1 MKIKELLREYNE
13 QRLINDFGNKILSK
27 AKTDISAPKTNDI
40 KDILTK
46 ITAMDPTPNKEL
58 TFWCALNYANN
69 GITRFEDIGKAMNAL
84 EDYKKLLRKPN
95 LNPPL
100 QIRDINQIRGLVNL
114 EKIVDQYPKEEIV
127 SNKEAMNQ
135 EEQGFYESKEAT
147 LLYNS
152 DQIKVV
158 IPNTK
163 KASIFFG
170 KGTKWCT
177 AATNNNMFSN
187 YSKKNDPLYIIM
199 IKGSNEKYQF
209 HFGTKQFMDISDKE
223 INPQELANKYQILYK
238 IFEPIAIKH
247 LYLPLIKNPSEAVQ
261 LAAVKQNVWAIDDIK
276 NPSEA
281 MQLAAVNQNGDAI
294 QYIKNPSEDVKLAA
308 VQQDA
313 RAIRYIKNPSE
324 AMQLAAVNRY
334 GGVIRYIKKPS
345 EDVQLAAVN
354 QDGHA
359 IKYIKNPSEDVQ
371 LAAVNQ
377 NGNVIRFIKK
387 PTISVQMMA
396 KLLS

>member
-1 MKIKELLREYNE
+1 
-13 QRLINDFGNKILSK
+13 
-27 AKTDISAPKTNDI
+27 
-40 KDILTK
+40 
-46 ITAMDPTPNKEL
+46 
-58 TFWCALNYANN
+58 
-69 GITRFEDIGKAMNAL
+69 
-84 EDYKKLLRKPN
+84 
-95 LNPPL
+95 
-100 QIRDINQIRGLVNL
+100 
-114 EKIVDQYPKEEIV
+114 
-127 SNKEAMNQ
+127 
-135 EEQGFYESKEAT
+135 

-177 AATNNNMFSN
+177 AATKNNMFSN

-247 LYLPLIKNPSEAVQ
+247 LFLPL
-261 LAAVKQNVWAIDDIK
+261 IK

-294 QYIKNPSEDVKLAA
+294 QYIKNPSEDVQLAA

-324 AMQLAAVNRY
+324 AMQLAAVQQDARA
-334 GGVIRYIKKPS
+334 ICYIKNPS
-345 EDVQLAAVN
+345 EAMQLSAVQ

-359 IKYIKNPSEDVQ
+359 IQYIKNPSEDVKK
-371 LAAVNQ
+371 LANK
-377 NGNVIRFIKK
+377 RK
-387 PTISVQMMA
+387 
-396 KLLS
+396 

>member
-13 QRLINDFGNKILSK
+13 QRLINDFGNKILTK

-40 KDILTK
+40 KDILIK
-46 ITAMDPTPNKEL
+46 ISAMDPTPNKEL

-261 LAAVKQNVWAIDDIK
+261 LVAVNQDGHAIYYIKNPSEDVQLAAVKQNVWAIDDIK

-281 MQLAAVNQNGDAI
+281 MQLAAVNRNGNAI
-294 QYIKNPSEDVKLAA
+294 Q
-308 VQQDA
+308 
-313 RAIRYIKNPSE
+313 
-324 AMQLAAVNRY
+324 
-334 GGVIRYIKKPS
+334 
-345 EDVQLAAVN
+345 
-354 QDGHA
+354 
-359 IKYIKNPSEDVQ
+359 YIKNPSEDVQ

-377 NGNVIRFIKK
+377 DGYAIRYIKNPSEDVK
-387 PTISVQMMA
+387 
-396 KLLS
+396 KLANKRK

>member
-40 KDILTK
+40 KDILIK
-46 ITAMDPTPNKEL
+46 ISAMDPTPNKEL

-135 EEQGFYESKEAT
+135 EEQRFYESKEAT
-147 LLYNS
+147 LLYNDS
-152 DQIKVV
+152 NIKVV

-177 AATNNNMFSN
+177 AATKNNMFSN

-261 LAAVKQNVWAIDDIK
+261 LAAVKQNVCAIDDIKNPREAVQLAAVKQDGYAIDDIK
-276 NPSEA
+276 NPSETV
-281 MQLAAVNQNGDAI
+281 QLV
-294 QYIKNPSEDVKLAA
+294 
-308 VQQDA
+308 
-313 RAIRYIKNPSE
+313 
-324 AMQLAAVNRY
+324 AVNRN
-334 GGVIRYIKKPS
+334 G
-345 EDVQLAAVN
+345 N
-354 QDGHA
+354 A
-359 IKYIKNPSEDVQ
+359 IQYIKNPSEDVQ

-377 NGNVIRFIKK
+377 DGYAIQYIKNPSEDVK
-387 PTISVQMMA
+387 
-396 KLLS
+396 KLANKRK

>member
-1 MKIKELLREYNE
+1 
-13 QRLINDFGNKILSK
+13 
-27 AKTDISAPKTNDI
+27 
-40 KDILTK
+40 
-46 ITAMDPTPNKEL
+46 
-58 TFWCALNYANN
+58 
-69 GITRFEDIGKAMNAL
+69 
-84 EDYKKLLRKPN
+84 

-147 LLYNS
+147 LLYNDS
-152 DQIKVV
+152 NIKVV
-158 IPNTK
+158 IPNTE

-261 LAAVKQNVWAIDDIK
+261 LAAV
-276 NPSEA
+276 
-281 MQLAAVNQNGDAI
+281 NQEGYVI
-294 QYIKNPSEDVKLAA
+294 QYIKNPSEAVQLAA
-308 VQQDA
+308 VKQDGY
-313 RAIRYIKNPSE
+313 AIQYINNPSEDVQLAAVKQNGYSIAYIKNPSE
-324 AMQLAAVNRY
+324 DVQLATVNQRGY
-334 GGVIRYIKKPS
+334 AIRYIENPS

-354 QDGHA
+354 QDGNA
-359 IKYIKNPSEDVQ
+359 IKYIKN
-371 LAAVNQ
+371 
-377 NGNVIRFIKK
+377 

>member
-13 QRLINDFGNKILSK
+13 QRLINDFGNKILTK

-40 KDILTK
+40 KDILIK
-46 ITAMDPTPNKEL
+46 ISAMDPTPNKEL

-69 GITRFEDIGKAMNAL
+69 GITRFEDIGRAMNAL
-84 EDYKKLLRKPN
+84 EDYKKLLRKPK

-100 QIRDINQIRGLVNL
+100 QIRDINQIKVLSTL

-147 LLYNS
+147 LLYNDS
-152 DQIKVV
+152 NIKVV
-158 IPNTK
+158 IPNTE

-177 AATNNNMFSN
+177 AATKNNMFSN

-281 MQLAAVNQNGDAI
+281 VQLAAVKQDGYAIQYINNPSEEMQLAAVNQDGSAI
-294 QYIKNPSEDVKLAA
+294 DYIENPSE
-308 VQQDA
+308 
-313 RAIRYIKNPSE
+313 E
-324 AMQLAAVNRY
+324 M
-334 GGVIRYIKKPS
+334 
-345 EDVQLAAVN
+345 QLAAVN

-359 IKYIKNPSEDVQ
+359 IKYIKNPSEAVKK
-371 LAAVNQ
+371 LANK
-377 NGNVIRFIKK
+377 RK
-387 PTISVQMMA
+387 
-396 KLLS
+396 